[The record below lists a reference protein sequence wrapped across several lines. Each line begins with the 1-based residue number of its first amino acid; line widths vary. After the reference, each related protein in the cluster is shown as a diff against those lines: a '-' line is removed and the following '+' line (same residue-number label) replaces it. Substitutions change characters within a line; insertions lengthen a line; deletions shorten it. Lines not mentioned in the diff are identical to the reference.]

1 MKSIRAG
8 IINESTKLFFRFK
21 YKMLLISIGILVMA
35 LGGLSNFIE
44 EYINIVLLNL
54 PLDILSIINILLIPL
69 ISFMAAA
76 DLFVGEQE
84 SGAIKAI
91 ITRPITRREILISKM
106 MSILIYEVS
115 ILAVT
120 FIIGT
125 IMGITF
131 GRTEFI
137 SIPQIFIAYVAS
149 IFPAIPT
156 ISFSLLVSQLSKNSS
171 SSIMFSVL
179 IYIII
184 MVLIIIIPSI
194 SSIIFISYTNWYKLF
209 IGMQIQ
215 IKSIFRIAGLFAGY
229 SLIFFFGSYAL
240 FEKREY

>member
-1 MKSIRAG
+1 MKPIKAG
-8 IINESTKLFFRFK
+8 IINESTKLFYRFK
-21 YKMLLISIGILVMA
+21 YKMLLIVIGILVIA
-35 LGGLSNFIE
+35 LGGLSSSIE
-44 EYINIVLLNL
+44 GHINILLFNL
-54 PLDILSIINILLIPL
+54 PLDVLSILNILIIPL

-84 SGAIKAI
+84 SGVIKAI
-91 ITRPITRREILISKM
+91 ITRPVTRNEIFISKT

-137 SIPQIFIAYVAS
+137 SIPQIFIAYVMS
-149 IFPAIPT
+149 ILPIIPT
-156 ISFSLLVSQLSKNSS
+156 IFFSTLISQLSKNSS
-171 SSIMFSVL
+171 SSVMFSVL

-184 MVLIIIIPSI
+184 RILTIIIPSI
-194 SSIIFISYTNWYKLF
+194 LPMIFISYTNWYKLF
-209 IGMQIQ
+209 IGAQIQ
-215 IKSIFRIAGLFAGY
+215 IKSILRIVGLFAGY
-229 SLIFFFGSYAL
+229 SLIFFSGAYAL

>member
-1 MKSIRAG
+1 MKPIRAG
-8 IINESTKLFFRFK
+8 IINESTKLFYRFK
-21 YKMLLISIGILVMA
+21 YKMLLIVIGILVIA
-35 LGGLSNFIE
+35 LGGLSSFIE
-44 EYINIVLLNL
+44 GHINILLFNL
-54 PLDILSIINILLIPL
+54 PLDVLSILNILIVPL
-69 ISFMAAA
+69 ISFMAVA

-84 SGAIKAI
+84 SGVIKAI
-91 ITRPITRREILISKM
+91 ITRPVTRNEILISKT

-137 SIPQIFIAYVAS
+137 SIPQIFIAYVMS
-149 IFPAIPT
+149 ILPIIPT
-156 ISFSLLVSQLSKNSS
+156 IFFSTLISQLSKNSS
-171 SSIMFSVL
+171 SSVMFSML

-184 MVLIIIIPSI
+184 RILTIIIPSI
-194 SSIIFISYTNWYKLF
+194 SPMIFISYTNWYKLF
-209 IGMQIQ
+209 IGAQIQ
-215 IKSIFRIAGLFAGY
+215 IKSILRIVGLFAGY
-229 SLIFFFGSYAL
+229 SLIFFSGAYTL